1 MKLVTPDFGLV
12 IWMSLTFL
20 TVLFLLSKF
29 AWKPILKMIKDRE
42 ESIEGALQS
51 AEKAKQEMVRLQSN
65 NESLLREAQL
75 EREAMLKAARDAKDA
90 MINDAKATAKA
101 TASGRRAG
109 SWAATVLRSY
119 EILRSYDV
127 PRYYE
132 IPPPPQIVC
141 LELLMSDGTTKLY
154 AHLSQNIWVEQGVV
168 GGYISLSSTEG

>member
-42 ESIEGALQS
+42 ESIEGDLQS

-65 NESLLREAQL
+65 NENLLREAQL

-101 TASGRRAG
+101 EADR
-109 SWAATVLRSY
+109 
-119 EILRSYDV
+119 
-127 PRYYE
+127 
-132 IPPPPQIVC
+132 
-141 LELLMSDGTTKLY
+141 M
-154 AHLSQNIWVEQGVV
+154 
-168 GGYISLSSTEG
+168 ISLAREAINNEKQAAVTELKNQVAQLSLQVAEKLIREQLSSDEKQKELANKLVAELKLN

>member
-65 NESLLREAQL
+65 NENLLREAQL
-75 EREAMLKAARDAKDA
+75 ERETMLKAARDAKDA
-90 MINDAKATAKA
+90 MINEAKATAKA
-101 TASGRRAG
+101 EADR
-109 SWAATVLRSY
+109 
-119 EILRSYDV
+119 
-127 PRYYE
+127 
-132 IPPPPQIVC
+132 
-141 LELLMSDGTTKLY
+141 M
-154 AHLSQNIWVEQGVV
+154 
-168 GGYISLSSTEG
+168 ISLAREAINNEKQAAVTELKNQVAQLSLQVAEKLIREQLSSDEKQKELANKLVAELKLN

>member
-1 MKLVTPDFGLV
+1 MKLVTPDLGLV

-65 NESLLREAQL
+65 NENLLREAQL

-90 MINDAKATAKA
+90 MINDAKAIAKA
-101 TASGRRAG
+101 EADR
-109 SWAATVLRSY
+109 
-119 EILRSYDV
+119 
-127 PRYYE
+127 
-132 IPPPPQIVC
+132 
-141 LELLMSDGTTKLY
+141 M
-154 AHLSQNIWVEQGVV
+154 
-168 GGYISLSSTEG
+168 ISLAREAINNEKQAAVTELKNQVAQLSLQVAEKLIREQLSSDEKQKELANKLVAELKLN

>member
-65 NESLLREAQL
+65 NENLLREAQL

-90 MINDAKATAKA
+90 MIHEAKATAKA
-101 TASGRRAG
+101 EADR
-109 SWAATVLRSY
+109 
-119 EILRSYDV
+119 
-127 PRYYE
+127 
-132 IPPPPQIVC
+132 
-141 LELLMSDGTTKLY
+141 M
-154 AHLSQNIWVEQGVV
+154 
-168 GGYISLSSTEG
+168 ISLAREAINNEKQAAVTELKNQVAQLSLQVAEKLIREQLSSDEKQKELANKLVAELKLN

>member
-1 MKLVTPDFGLV
+1 MKLVTPDLGLV

-65 NESLLREAQL
+65 NENLLREAQI

-90 MINDAKATAKA
+90 MIHEAKATAKA
-101 TASGRRAG
+101 EADRMIALAREAINNEKQ
-109 SWAATVLRSY
+109 AAVT
-119 EILRSYDV
+119 
-127 PRYYE
+127 
-132 IPPPPQIVC
+132 
-141 LELLMSDGTTKLY
+141 ELKNQVAQLSLQVAEKL
-154 AHLSQNIWVEQGVV
+154 IREQ
-168 GGYISLSSTEG
+168 LSSDEKQKELANKLVAELKLN

>member
-1 MKLVTPDFGLV
+1 MKLVTPDLGLV

-65 NESLLREAQL
+65 NENLLREAQL

-90 MINDAKATAKA
+90 MINEAKATAKA
-101 TASGRRAG
+101 EADR
-109 SWAATVLRSY
+109 
-119 EILRSYDV
+119 
-127 PRYYE
+127 
-132 IPPPPQIVC
+132 
-141 LELLMSDGTTKLY
+141 M
-154 AHLSQNIWVEQGVV
+154 
-168 GGYISLSSTEG
+168 ISLAREAINNEKQAAVTELKNQVAQLSLQVAEKLIREQLSSDEKQKELANKLVAELKLN

>member
-1 MKLVTPDFGLV
+1 MKLVTPDLGLV

-65 NESLLREAQL
+65 NENLLREAQL

-101 TASGRRAG
+101 EADR
-109 SWAATVLRSY
+109 
-119 EILRSYDV
+119 
-127 PRYYE
+127 
-132 IPPPPQIVC
+132 
-141 LELLMSDGTTKLY
+141 M
-154 AHLSQNIWVEQGVV
+154 
-168 GGYISLSSTEG
+168 ISLAREAINNEKQAAVTELKNQVAQLSLQVAEKLIREQLSNDEKQKELANKLVAELKLN

>member
-1 MKLVTPDFGLV
+1 
-12 IWMSLTFL
+12 MSLTFL

-65 NESLLREAQL
+65 NENLLREAQL

-101 TASGRRAG
+101 EADR
-109 SWAATVLRSY
+109 
-119 EILRSYDV
+119 
-127 PRYYE
+127 
-132 IPPPPQIVC
+132 
-141 LELLMSDGTTKLY
+141 M
-154 AHLSQNIWVEQGVV
+154 
-168 GGYISLSSTEG
+168 ISLAREAINNEKQAAVTELKNQVAQLSLQVAEKLIREQLSNDEKQKELANKLVAELKLN

>member
-65 NESLLREAQL
+65 NENLLREAQL

-101 TASGRRAG
+101 EADR
-109 SWAATVLRSY
+109 
-119 EILRSYDV
+119 
-127 PRYYE
+127 
-132 IPPPPQIVC
+132 
-141 LELLMSDGTTKLY
+141 M
-154 AHLSQNIWVEQGVV
+154 
-168 GGYISLSSTEG
+168 ISLAREAINNEKQAAVTELKNQVTQLSLQVAEKLIREQLSSDEKQKELANKLVAELKLN

>member
-1 MKLVTPDFGLV
+1 MKLVTPDLGLV

-65 NESLLREAQL
+65 NENLLREAQL

-101 TASGRRAG
+101 EADR
-109 SWAATVLRSY
+109 
-119 EILRSYDV
+119 
-127 PRYYE
+127 
-132 IPPPPQIVC
+132 
-141 LELLMSDGTTKLY
+141 M
-154 AHLSQNIWVEQGVV
+154 
-168 GGYISLSSTEG
+168 ISLAREAINNEKQAAVTELKNQVAQLSLQVAEKLIREQLSSDEKQKELANKLVAELKLN